1 MNKEHCLAFNKM
13 VDCYLNNQINNLF
26 DLEENMK
33 ALNNFQAKIDEL
45 QEMKDLAQ
53 IEHNG
58 IALTILRKYVMR
70 EKSGKLLMRNLI
82 RQYYDLN
89 DEQIKRYEKY
99 TRPSGGYYVTN
110 AMVLYRKGSNFVNLG
125 SRYCASNLKSPSVE
139 SFVYEDLLRN
149 SFFILAS
156 YEWNPDAALYGTD
169 GGKRWPFLF
178 KNNFLD
184 WSNISLLHDLEE
196 VTISLRPLLN
206 NWGYI
211 AWQGIDCIEKTLRH
225 LQVLNNKSR
234 IEKDAGYM
242 SDKEVNNYIE
252 MYSQNIYELISYL
265 PLHDSFVF
273 EYQDKLNWDVLDLN
287 PRIEWTFP
295 LVQILLKKQSLK
307 PEPEQQ
313 KGLKGNKGMFN
324 KLFRP
329 LLNDD
334 IISDLEKLYNI

>member
-1 MNKEHCLAFNKM
+1 M

-45 QEMKDLAQ
+45 QKMKDLAQ

-58 IALTILRKYVMR
+58 IALTILRKYVMS
-70 EKSGKLLMRNLI
+70 EKFGKLLMQNLI

-99 TRPSGGYYVTN
+99 ARPSGGYYVTN
-110 AMVLYRKGSNFVNLG
+110 AMVLYRKGSNFINLG
-125 SRYCASNLKSPSVE
+125 SRYCASNLKSPSGE
-139 SFVYEDLLRN
+139 SFVHADLLRN
-149 SFFILAS
+149 SFFSLAS

-169 GGKRWPFLF
+169 GGKRWPFLV

-184 WSNISLLHDLEE
+184 WSNASLLHDLEKI
-196 VTISLRPLLN
+196 TICLRPFFN

-225 LQVLNNKSR
+225 LQVLNNKNR
-234 IEKDAGYM
+234 IEKDSGYI

-252 MYSQNIYELISYL
+252 MYSQYIYELYSYL
-265 PLHDSFVF
+265 PLQESFVL
-273 EYQDKLNWDVLDLN
+273 EHQDELNWDVLDLN

-295 LVQILLKKQSLK
+295 LVQILLKKQNLK
-307 PEPEQQ
+307 SEPEQQ

-324 KLFRP
+324 KLFKP

>member
-125 SRYCASNLKSPSVE
+125 SRYCASNLKSPSGE

-149 SFFILAS
+149 SFLVLLLMNGILMQHCM
-156 YEWNPDAALYGTD
+156 ELM
-169 GGKRWPFLF
+169 
-178 KNNFLD
+178 
-184 WSNISLLHDLEE
+184 
-196 VTISLRPLLN
+196 V
-206 NWGYI
+206 
-211 AWQGIDCIEKTLRH
+211 
-225 LQVLNNKSR
+225 
-234 IEKDAGYM
+234 EKDGLFCL
-242 SDKEVNNYIE
+242 KIIFWIGVI
-252 MYSQNIYELISYL
+252 L
-265 PLHDSFVF
+265 VF
-273 EYQDKLNWDVLDLN
+273 CMIWRK
-287 PRIEWTFP
+287 
-295 LVQILLKKQSLK
+295 
-307 PEPEQQ
+307 
-313 KGLKGNKGMFN
+313 
-324 KLFRP
+324 
-329 LLNDD
+329 
-334 IISDLEKLYNI
+334 

>member
-110 AMVLYRKGSNFVNLG
+110 AMVLYLTYNQHPSLYDFYYSKPEDDEEFFLCNLFPAKQ
-125 SRYCASNLKSPSVE
+125 YTPNYLKVASNL
-139 SFVYEDLLRN
+139 
-149 SFFILAS
+149 
-156 YEWNPDAALYGTD
+156 
-169 GGKRWPFLF
+169 
-178 KNNFLD
+178 
-184 WSNISLLHDLEE
+184 
-196 VTISLRPLLN
+196 
-206 NWGYI
+206 
-211 AWQGIDCIEKTLRH
+211 
-225 LQVLNNKSR
+225 
-234 IEKDAGYM
+234 
-242 SDKEVNNYIE
+242 
-252 MYSQNIYELISYL
+252 
-265 PLHDSFVF
+265 
-273 EYQDKLNWDVLDLN
+273 
-287 PRIEWTFP
+287 
-295 LVQILLKKQSLK
+295 
-307 PEPEQQ
+307 
-313 KGLKGNKGMFN
+313 
-324 KLFRP
+324 
-329 LLNDD
+329 
-334 IISDLEKLYNI
+334 

>member
-125 SRYCASNLKSPSVE
+125 SRYCASNLKSPSGKVLCMKTY
-139 SFVYEDLLRN
+139 FVIVFLVLLLMN
-149 SFFILAS
+149 GILMQHCM
-156 YEWNPDAALYGTD
+156 ELM
-169 GGKRWPFLF
+169 
-178 KNNFLD
+178 
-184 WSNISLLHDLEE
+184 
-196 VTISLRPLLN
+196 V
-206 NWGYI
+206 
-211 AWQGIDCIEKTLRH
+211 
-225 LQVLNNKSR
+225 
-234 IEKDAGYM
+234 EKDG
-242 SDKEVNNYIE
+242 
-252 MYSQNIYELISYL
+252 L
-265 PLHDSFVF
+265 FV
-273 EYQDKLNWDVLDLN
+273 
-287 PRIEWTFP
+287 
-295 LVQILLKKQSLK
+295 
-307 PEPEQQ
+307 
-313 KGLKGNKGMFN
+313 
-324 KLFRP
+324 
-329 LLNDD
+329 
-334 IISDLEKLYNI
+334 